1 MKKILIFLCLLLL
14 IGSTVLTV
22 SADSP
27 DEGTLNSAAL
37 NYFTGVVNK
46 LPSNCNYVIYRS
58 GDYAGTMVYGY
69 DLELSGSNFVCD
81 TSCFCLVYNARG
93 SGSGSYDYTPTVT
106 QSSLGK
112 FQLTT
117 SNQNIIYSSLGDFSS
132 VGDANKDTFTY
143 ILWSIV
149 LLILLFVVFK
159 FHRNRRH
166 YINL

>member
-1 MKKILIFLCLLLL
+1 MKKILIFLCLLLC

-27 DEGTLNSAAL
+27 DEGTVNSAAL

-46 LPSNCNYVIYRS
+46 LPPNFHYVIYRS
-58 GDYAGTMVYGY
+58 DDYSTK
-69 DLELSGSNFVCD
+69 
-81 TSCFCLVYNARG
+81 LVYSPDLILNGSQFSCNSSCDSLTYNSRG
-93 SGSGSYDYTPTVT
+93 SGSGTSYTPTVT
-106 QSSLGK
+106 MNSLNN
-112 FQLTT
+112 FSLIT
-117 SNQNIIYSSLGDFSS
+117 SNNHILYSSLGSYAS

-159 FHRNRRH
+159 FYRNRRH
-166 YINL
+166 YITI